1 MTEGLEEFL
10 TRAITAGILN
20 DQFRELLSLQDPS
33 DPGFVR
39 GIIDLFL
46 NDSRKK
52 LMSLQEAV
60 MSHDGEA
67 AAALAHQ
74 MKGSSASLGAPALAA
89 RFSALDR
96 LARDGHTNDMGL
108 CLAEVYDSFHVLQQC
123 LREYLALGV

>member
-1 MTEGLEEFL
+1 M
-10 TRAITAGILN
+10 
-20 DQFRELLSLQDPS
+20 QDPS